1 MKKLVQMKIV
11 GKKGCAGTIS
21 TKASLRKIAKRYGFD
36 VASERIGEYGE
47 KYFTNSKGQ
56 TLQVFYL

>member
-1 MKKLVQMKIV
+1 MKIV
-11 GKKGCAGTIS
+11 GKRGS
-21 TKASLRKIAKRYGFD
+21 VNSLYTKSSLRQIAKALGFS
-36 VASERIGEYGE
+36 VESETIGEYGE